1 MGKWVKPSPDLLRLQ
16 ESSFFSKSPKI
27 SISFERLKIVRYPR
41 IPPPPQPHMKTYPW
55 VDEMF
60 DVDVLVEGRVLVGD
74 DVDVLLRISPAAE
87 DQGAVLITPRP
98 GIIKTNLASFGND
111 L

>member
-1 MGKWVKPSPDLLRLQ
+1 
-16 ESSFFSKSPKI
+16 
-27 SISFERLKIVRYPR
+27 
-41 IPPPPQPHMKTYPW
+41 MKTYPW

-98 GIIKTNLASFGND
+98 GIIQTNLASFGND

>member
-1 MGKWVKPSPDLLRLQ
+1 
-16 ESSFFSKSPKI
+16 
-27 SISFERLKIVRYPR
+27 
-41 IPPPPQPHMKTYPW
+41 MKTYPW

-60 DVDVLVEGRVLVGD
+60 DVDVLVEGGVLVRD

-87 DQGAVLITPRP
+87 YQGAVLITPRP
-98 GIIKTNLASFGND
+98 GIIQTNLASFGND